1 MDLPI
6 LSIVTFLPLVG
17 AAIVLALPKDNEN
30 LPKMVAFITTLAG
43 FVVSL
48 PLVTGFDAANTGY
61 QFVEQ
66 YDWVGAKDW
75 GFALTFGLDGI
86 SIWLVM
92 LTTFLGP
99 IVIGGSW
106 TAVEKRHK
114 EFFFWVLALQTFMLA
129 TFVVTNLA
137 AFYVFWELMLIPMFF
152 LIGVWGG
159 DDRIYATVK
168 FFIYTV
174 VGSMLLLAA
183 VFYLYVL
190 HHEQFGTWSM
200 AFADLMR
207 LEIGLSVQ
215 TWLFLA
221 FAIGFAVKVP
231 MFPLHTWLPDAHVQA
246 PTAGS
251 VILAGV
257 LLKMGTYGFLRLG
270 MPLFPGA
277 VAEWTT
283 VFMALSVMG
292 IIYGAL
298 VAMVQPD
305 MKKLVAYSSVSHMG
319 YIMLGIFALNAQGVE
334 GGILQMLNHG
344 ISTGALFLLVGVV
357 YERTHTRRIWDYG
370 GLAKVMPVYTVLFL
384 IVALSSAGLPG
395 TNGFIGEFLTLL
407 GSFRWAAEASA
418 SGAGFLGSYAIPAG
432 AALGVILGAVYLLW
446 MIERVFY
453 GKVLMEK
460 NNHLKDVTPREL
472 AVFAP
477 LVVMI
482 FWMGLY
488 PKPFIDTMEPTVTAW
503 IEYVEDG
510 EKETAALPA
519 DLGAPGKQSWSAW
532 EAATGQSEAVWRAAH
547 PVEKGGDASAD
558 AATGEGVA
566 R

>member
-6 LSIVTFLPLVG
+6 LSIVTFVPLLG
-17 AAIVLALPKDNEN
+17 ALALIVVPKGNESAI
-30 LPKMVAFITTLAG
+30 KWTAFLTTIVG
-43 FVVSL
+43 FLVSL
-48 PLVTGFDAANTGY
+48 PLVFQFEPTNVGM
-61 QFVEQ
+61 QFVES
-66 YDWVGAKDW
+66 YGWVGARDW
-75 GFALTFGLDGI
+75 GFTLGFGLDGL
-86 SIWLVM
+86 SLWLVM

-99 IVIGGSW
+99 IVVAGSW

-114 EFFFWVLALQTFMLA
+114 EFFFWVLVLQTFMIGTFLA
-129 TFVVTNLA
+129 TNLA
-137 AFYVFWELMLIPMFF
+137 VFYVFWELMLIPMFF

-159 DDRIYATVK
+159 SERIYATVK

-183 VFYLYVL
+183 IFYLYWL
-190 HHEQFGTWSM
+190 HHQQFGAWSLNY
-200 AFADLMR
+200 ADLMQ
-207 LEIGLSVQ
+207 LEIGLKVQ

-221 FAIGFAVKVP
+221 FAVGFAVKVP

-277 VAEWTT
+277 VAEWTPF
-283 VFMALSVMG
+283 FMALSVIG

-319 YIMLGIFALNAQGVE
+319 YIMLGVFALNQQGVE

-344 ISTGALFLLVGVV
+344 ISTGALFLLVGVI

-370 GLAKVMPVYTVLFL
+370 GLAKVMPVYTVLFIL
-384 IVALSSAGLPG
+384 VALSSAGLPG
-395 TNGFIGEFLTLL
+395 TNGFVGEFLTLL
-407 GSFRWAAEASA
+407 GAFQWATAESA
-418 SGAGFLGSYAIPAG
+418 AGAGFLMSFGLVAG

-446 MIERVFY
+446 MIERVFF
-453 GKVLMEK
+453 GKVLQEK
-460 NNHLKDVTPREL
+460 NNHLSDLSTREM

-482 FWMGLY
+482 FWMGLFPNY
-488 PKPFIDTMEPTVTAW
+488 FIDKMEPTVKAW
-503 IEYVEDG
+503 ITDVEDG
-510 EKETAALPA
+510 EEATAQLPA
-519 DLGAPGKQSWSAW
+519 DLGAPGKASWAAW
-532 EAATGQSEAVWRAAH
+532 SERTGVSQQQWLANKAADS
-547 PVEKGGDASAD
+547 GDA
-558 AATGEGVA
+558 AAEGAV